1 LVKNG
6 SSAYDI
12 IEAGYKC
19 NMSDL
24 QATIGLAQLE
34 ILDEMNKKR
43 RVLVDYFRAQLKNVN
58 GLSLP
63 GAKD

>member
-1 LVKNG
+1 
-6 SSAYDI
+6 
-12 IEAGYKC
+12 
-19 NMSDL
+19 MSDL